1 MSGAGAELELA
12 RKLRELEA
20 LNETIRALTSTLE
33 LPEVLRAGLERIK
46 TLTSA
51 EALSLLLYDPQ
62 RDELVFAASETLR
75 ENTLVGG
82 MSPLPAAPGGVSTGD
97 TLAVPLSCAGRVV
110 GTLELRRRYDGRP
123 FDDDDRRRLE
133 AAVQSFAGALQPDT
147 LSHDAGALDRVFAQI
162 AAAVPSQAAVLLL
175 YDPKGRELAFTA
187 SRALQPGVIDGVRL
201 PADRGIAG
209 WVARHRQP
217 VRLTDA
223 STDPRHDPSLAQRTG
238 LVPHTM
244 LCVPLVH
251 KDVLLGVIQV
261 INKLDGSAF
270 SDDEE
275 RLVRTFAAHAAIAIA
290 HASLYRQV
298 EMASLT
304 DDLTGLS
311 NTRHFNR
318 MLPVLL
324 ARGGPLSL
332 LLLDLDALKAV
343 VDRDGHLVG
352 SRTISTVGRLIT
364 ECVRPGDLAARFGG
378 DEFVVVLPGT
388 DTAVAAEIAERVR
401 AAIAGV
407 RRPDDMDV
415 DISAIT
421 ASVGV
426 ATYPR
431 HGADAEGL
439 FRAADQ
445 AMYAVKRATKNGVQ
459 VAVSGLTTVVG

>member
-1 MSGAGAELELA
+1 MSASGADEALA
-12 RKLRELEA
+12 RQLRELEA

-51 EALSLLLYDPQ
+51 EAMSLLLYDAQ
-62 RDELVFAASETLR
+62 RDELVFAATETLR
-75 ENTLVGG
+75 ENTMFGG
-82 MSPLPAAPGGVSTGD
+82 AAPLPAGAGGTSDGS
-97 TLAVPLSCAGRVV
+97 TLAVPLVRDGTTI

-123 FDDDDRRRLE
+123 FDDGDRRRVE
-133 AAVQSFAGALQPDT
+133 AAVAALETRLDPDA
-147 LSHDAGALDRVFAQI
+147 LSHDAGALDRLFAQV

-175 YDPKGRELAFTA
+175 YDPHGRELAFVA

-201 PADRGIAG
+201 RLDRGIAG
-209 WVARHRQP
+209 WVARNRTA

-223 STDPRHDPSLAQRTG
+223 SRDPRHDPSLAEQTG

-251 KDVLLGVIQV
+251 KDALLGVIQV
-261 INKLDGSAF
+261 INKLDGSPF
-270 SDDEE
+270 TDDEE
-275 RLVRTFAAHAAIAIA
+275 RLVRTFAGHAAIAIA

-332 LLLDLDALKAV
+332 LVLDLDALKEL
-343 VDRDGHLVG
+343 VDREGHLVG
-352 SRTISTVGRLIT
+352 SRTISTVGRLIA

-378 DEFVVVLPGT
+378 DEFVVVLPAT
-388 DTAVAAEIAERVR
+388 DTAAAGEVAERVR
-401 AAIAGV
+401 AAIEGCT
-407 RRPDDMDV
+407 RPDGMDV
-415 DISAIT
+415 DIRAIT

-426 ATYPR
+426 ATYPH
-431 HGADAEGL
+431 HGADAEAL

-445 AMYAVKRATKNGVQ
+445 AMYAVKGTTKNGVA
-459 VAVSGLTTVVG
+459 VADPPTPPAD

>member
-1 MSGAGAELELA
+1 MSASGADDALA
-12 RKLRELEA
+12 RQLRELEA

-62 RDELVFAASETLR
+62 RDELVFAATETLR
-75 ENTLVGG
+75 ENTMVGG
-82 MSPLPAAPGGVSTGD
+82 TAPLPAGPGGTTTGA
-97 TLAVPLSCAGRVV
+97 TLAVPLVRDGATV
-110 GTLELRRRYDGRP
+110 GTLELRRRYDGRA

-133 AAVQSFAGALQPDT
+133 AAVVSLDARLDPDAL
-147 LSHDAGALDRVFAQI
+147 SRDAGALDRLFARI

-175 YDPKGRELAFTA
+175 YDPHGHELAFVA
-187 SRALQPGVIDGVRL
+187 SRALQPGVVDGVRL

-209 WVARHRQP
+209 WVARHRTP

-223 STDPRHDPSLAQRTG
+223 HADPRHDPSLAQQTG

-251 KDVLLGVIQV
+251 KDTLLGVIQV
-261 INKLDGSAF
+261 INKLDGSPF

-275 RLVRTFAAHAAIAIA
+275 RLVRTFADHAAIAIA

-324 ARGGPLSL
+324 ERGGPLSL
-332 LLLDLDALKAV
+332 LVLDLDALKAV
-343 VDRDGHLVG
+343 VDREGHLVG
-352 SRTISTVGRLIT
+352 SRTISTVGRLIAG
-364 ECVRPGDLAARFGG
+364 CLRPGDLAARFGG
-378 DEFVVVLPGT
+378 DEFVVVLPCT
-388 DTAVAAEIAERVR
+388 DTAAAAEIAERVR
-401 AAIAGV
+401 AAIAGCTQ
-407 RRPDDMDV
+407 PDGMNV

-421 ASVGV
+421 ASIGV

-431 HGADAEGL
+431 HGADAEHL
-439 FRAADQ
+439 FRAADT
-445 AMYAVKRATKNGVQ
+445 AMYAVKRTAKNGVE
-459 VAVSGLTTVVG
+459 VAGSTAR